1 MFKFLF
7 ILINL
12 FIFTGC
18 SLKPDIEYNDSII
31 PTEFKNSKDKNSN
44 LEYIQPNWQDFVK
57 NDKLKELIKLAI
69 ENNRDLKIAILNI
82 ESARATYRIEKAK
95 YFPSIEAKVSNT
107 NARDVTS
114 NNNTEISRTYSAKFG
129 ASYELDLFGKTRS
142 LNDSTLQSYLATKY
156 AATSAKISLI
166 SEVINI
172 WNTLSSN
179 IEHLKLLENSIYNLK
194 VASELTQKKFDMGI
208 ILIDDVFS
216 SQTSLKET
224 EVNLLNQLT
233 TIEKNK
239 NALELLVS
247 TSIPNDLLPTGF
259 KDTENS
265 LMLIQSGLSSEV
277 LFSRPDIIEAE
288 YNLKAKNAN
297 IGVARAAF
305 FPSITLTADYGLAS
319 TSLSSLFNG
328 NAQTVWSFIPSI
340 NLPIFKGGENKANLD
355 YANAQQK
362 IALAQYEKT
371 IQSAFKDVSDALIE
385 RANISKQLNA
395 QEDLVN
401 TAQKSY
407 EVALN
412 SYKYG
417 LGTYLNV
424 LVAQKTLFDTQRVLV
439 DTKLNELIN
448 RVSLYTSLGGN
459 EKID

>member
-95 YFPSIEAKVSNT
+95 YFPSIDAKASNT

-179 IEHLKLLENSIYNLK
+179 IEHLKLLQNSIDNLE

-340 NLPIFKGGENKANLD
+340 NLPIFKGGENIANLD

>member
-1 MFKFLF
+1 MLKFLF

-31 PTEFKNSKDKNSN
+31 PTEFKNGTNSN
-44 LEYIQPNWQDFVK
+44 LDYIQPNWQDFVK
-57 NDKLKELIKLAI
+57 NDKLKELITLAL

-95 YFPSIEAKVSNT
+95 YFPSIDAKASNT

-142 LNDSTLQSYLATKY
+142 LNDSALQSYLATKY

-259 KDTENS
+259 KDTGNS

>member
-57 NDKLKELIKLAI
+57 NDKLKELITLAL

-142 LNDSTLQSYLATKY
+142 LNDSALQSYLATKY

-179 IEHLKLLENSIYNLK
+179 IEHLKLLQNSIDNLE

>member
-31 PTEFKNSKDKNSN
+31 PTEFKNGTNSN
-44 LEYIQPNWQDFVK
+44 LDYIQPNWQDFVK
-57 NDKLKELIKLAI
+57 NDKLKELITLAL

-179 IEHLKLLENSIYNLK
+179 IEHLKLLQNSIDNLE

-259 KDTENS
+259 KDTGNS

>member
-31 PTEFKNSKDKNSN
+31 PTEFKNSTNSN
-44 LEYIQPNWQDFVK
+44 LDYIQPNWQDFVK

-95 YFPSIEAKVSNT
+95 YFPSIDAKASNT

-179 IEHLKLLENSIYNLK
+179 IEHLKLLQNSIDNLE

>member
-95 YFPSIEAKVSNT
+95 YFPSIDAKASNT

-179 IEHLKLLENSIYNLK
+179 IEHLKLLQNSINNLK

>member
-95 YFPSIEAKVSNT
+95 YFPSIDAKASNT

-179 IEHLKLLENSIYNLK
+179 IEHLKLLQNSIDNLE

-247 TSIPNDLLPTGF
+247 TTIPENLLPTSF

>member
-31 PTEFKNSKDKNSN
+31 PTEFKNSTDKNSN

-57 NDKLKELIKLAI
+57 NDKLKKLIKLAL

-95 YFPSIEAKVSNT
+95 YFPSIEAKASNT

-142 LNDSTLQSYLATKY
+142 LNDSALQSYLATKY
-156 AATSAKISLI
+156 AATSTKISLI
-166 SEVINI
+166 SEVINV

-179 IEHLKLLENSIYNLK
+179 IEHLKLLQNSIDNLK

-216 SQTSLKET
+216 SQTSLKEA

-233 TIEKNK
+233 MIEKNK

-247 TSIPNDLLPTGF
+247 TSIPNNLLPTGF

-401 TAQKSY
+401 TAQKNY

-439 DTKLNELIN
+439 DTKLIELIN

>member
-1 MFKFLF
+1 MLKFLF

-31 PTEFKNSKDKNSN
+31 PTEFKNGTNSN
-44 LEYIQPNWQDFVK
+44 LDYIQPNWQDFVK
-57 NDKLKELIKLAI
+57 NDKLKELITLAL

-142 LNDSTLQSYLATKY
+142 LNDSALQSYLATKY

>member
-44 LEYIQPNWQDFVK
+44 LEYIQPNWQNFVK

-95 YFPSIEAKVSNT
+95 YFPSIDAKASNT

-179 IEHLKLLENSIYNLK
+179 IEHLKLLQNSIDNLE

>member
-1 MFKFLF
+1 M
-7 ILINL
+7 
-12 FIFTGC
+12 
-18 SLKPDIEYNDSII
+18 D
-31 PTEFKNSKDKNSN
+31 
-44 LEYIQPNWQDFVK
+44 YIQPNWQDFVK
-57 NDKLKELIKLAI
+57 NDKLKELITLAL

-142 LNDSTLQSYLATKY
+142 LNDSALQSYLATKY

-259 KDTENS
+259 KDTGNS

>member
-95 YFPSIEAKVSNT
+95 YFPSIDAKASNT

-179 IEHLKLLENSIYNLK
+179 IEHLKLLQNSIDNLE

-319 TSLSSLFNG
+319 NSLSSLFSG
-328 NAQTVWSFIPSI
+328 NNQTVWSFIPSI
-340 NLPIFKGGENKANLD
+340 NLPIFKGGENIANLD

>member
-142 LNDSTLQSYLATKY
+142 LNDSALQSYLATKF

-179 IEHLKLLENSIYNLK
+179 IEHLKLLQNSIDNLE

>member
-1 MFKFLF
+1 MLKFLF

-18 SLKPDIEYNDSII
+18 SLKPEIEYNDSII
-31 PTEFKNSKDKNSN
+31 PTEFKNSTNSN
-44 LEYIQPNWQDFVK
+44 LEYSQPNWQDFVK
-57 NDKLKELIKLAI
+57 NDKLKELIKLAL

-95 YFPSIEAKVSNT
+95 YFPSIEAKASNT

-142 LNDSTLQSYLATKY
+142 LNDSALQSYLATKY
-156 AATSAKISLI
+156 AATSTKISLI

-179 IEHLKLLENSIYNLK
+179 IEHLKLLQNSINNLK

>member
-31 PTEFKNSKDKNSN
+31 PTEFKNGTNSN
-44 LEYIQPNWQDFVK
+44 LDYIQPNWQDFVK

-95 YFPSIEAKVSNT
+95 YFPSIDAKASNT

-179 IEHLKLLENSIYNLK
+179 IEHLKLLQNSIDNLE

>member
-95 YFPSIEAKVSNT
+95 YFPSIDAKASNT

-179 IEHLKLLENSIYNLK
+179 IEHLKLLQNSIDNLE

-417 LGTYLNV
+417 LGTY
-424 LVAQKTLFDTQRVLV
+424 
-439 DTKLNELIN
+439 
-448 RVSLYTSLGGN
+448 
-459 EKID
+459 